1 LHTAELN
8 NDLEIIFFAEHVKTA
23 NNYSLASE
31 ADLGYVKQLRMRK
44 TKLKA
49 SFALLHRCSIA
60 SSLDVD
66 YLKIF
71 K

>member
-31 ADLGYVKQLRMRK
+31 ADLYVKQLRRRAK
-44 TKLKA
+44 QQFYSEK
-49 SFALLHRCSIA
+49 
-60 SSLDVD
+60 D
-66 YLKIF
+66 
-71 K
+71 